1 MILKGNALFV
11 KPGSEGQVEVALL
24 TLNRRLQGIA
34 RGPEADSR
42 VPTQDSVLALVL
54 GVGVVGL
61 NRDALQF
68 FLFLIAKIRYTL

>member
-1 MILKGNALFV
+1 M
-11 KPGSEGQVEVALL
+11 EVALL

-61 NRDALQF
+61 NRDAL
-68 FLFLIAKIRYTL
+68 